1 MKSFTTI
8 TKIKE
13 TELYLDNQPIY
24 CQPLVTDCIVTTNSI
39 FEAADKYD
47 DNVINFLNE
56 FKPEYVAQYV
66 GEYS

>member
-24 CQPLVTDCIVTTNSI
+24 CQPFVTDCIVTTNSI

-47 DNVINFLNE
+47 DNVINFLKE
-56 FKPEYVAQYV
+56 FNADKIDAYLQEFA
-66 GEYS
+66 